1 MQIKADHPCLKQEK
15 TEGNNSFKVENLNPF
30 QTELRLATEVSKKSD
45 I

>member
-15 TEGNNSFKVENLNPF
+15 TEGNNSLKVKNLNPF
-30 QTELRLATEVSKKSD
+30 QTELRLAVEVSKKWD

>member
-15 TEGNNSFKVENLNPF
+15 TEGSNSYKVGNLNPF
-30 QTELRLATEVSKKSD
+30 QTELGLAIEVSKKWD